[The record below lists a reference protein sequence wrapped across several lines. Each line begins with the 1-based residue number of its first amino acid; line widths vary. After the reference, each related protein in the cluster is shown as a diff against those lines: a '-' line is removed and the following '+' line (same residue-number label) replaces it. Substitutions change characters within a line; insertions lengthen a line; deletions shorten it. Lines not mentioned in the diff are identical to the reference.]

1 MNWHLYAGFLLVT
14 LLLGF
19 TPGPNV
25 ALIVVNSA
33 TYGVRH
39 GLVTVLGA
47 FGGLVLQVLAVV
59 CGLAALLAGLG
70 HWFALLRWLGVGY
83 LLWLGIRQWRAP
95 SADLSRVRAEPPGRR
110 HMLRQAF
117 LVSCANPKIMLFLG
131 ALFPQFISAAHPA
144 QPQVVVLGAT
154 YRPRHD
160 RQRLGAARLPRAPA
174 SVGPWQAAPEALGR
188 DPDRRRRMSGGG
200 GASTMRSGR
209 EESLGHSIGVVRR
222 GRVAVG
228 EGTTI
233 VKVQLCAPRFAVCSW
248 AAALLRAISLW
259 KS

>member
-131 ALFPQFISAAHPA
+131 ALFPQFISATHPA

-154 YRPRHD
+154 FLIVLGTIDSVWALLASRARRLLSGRGKL
-160 RQRLGAARLPRAPA
+160 RQRL
-174 SVGPWQAAPEALGR
+174 
-188 DPDRRRRMSGGG
+188 SGGI
-200 GASTMRSGR
+200 
-209 EESLGHSIGVVRR
+209 LI
-222 GRVAVG
+222 
-228 EGTTI
+228 
-233 VKVQLCAPRFAVCSW
+233 
-248 AAALLRAISLW
+248 AAAGCLAVAAHRR
-259 KS
+259 